1 MMSLE
6 IGNYLILKN
15 LDLEVNICIKK
26 HHRIPMVFL
35 FVSQLAL
42 FIKLF

>member
-15 LDLEVNICIKK
+15 LDLKNNRCIKNTIDYLNK
-26 HHRIPMVFL
+26 FSHNIVILRGG
-35 FVSQLAL
+35 
-42 FIKLF
+42 